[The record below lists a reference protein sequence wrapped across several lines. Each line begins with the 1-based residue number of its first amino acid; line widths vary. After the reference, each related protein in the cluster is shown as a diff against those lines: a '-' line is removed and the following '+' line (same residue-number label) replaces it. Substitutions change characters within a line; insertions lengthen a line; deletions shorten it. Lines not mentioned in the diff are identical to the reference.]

1 MPDFVDYLN
10 GKFRPH
16 SQCMISVGDRGFGGD
31 AVFDVER
38 TFDGK
43 IFKLNEHLDRLYRS
57 LKYVRIDPGMT
68 KEEMA
73 EITLEVVRLNEQF
86 RGSGDFSVS
95 QRITRGVPAGGTTGR
110 TSSVL
115 DPVTPTV
122 HINVYYPPFRRYA
135 HLQEFGI
142 HAMFTRTRG
151 YHAAALDPKV
161 KHLSRL
167 NFTMA
172 MLEVVDS
179 DPEAW
184 PVLLDHN
191 GNIAEGVGGNFF
203 LVTDGVIRT
212 PTDGAVLQGISR
224 QTVLELA
231 RTLGIPVIEEDL
243 QPYDAYNADEV
254 FISGTSHSMIPV
266 SKVDFRPLKQRVPG
280 PIFQQLMAAWDELVG
295 LDIVEQARNMAEILP
310 E

>member
-1 MPDFVDYLN
+1 MREGTEEIKKSAYKVFAETMFSIGDKILSTDF
-10 GKFRPH
+10 
-16 SQCMISVGDRGFGGD
+16 
-31 AVFDVER
+31 
-38 TFDGK
+38 T
-43 IFKLNEHLDRLYRS
+43 
-57 LKYVRIDPGMT
+57 
-68 KEEMA
+68 
-73 EITLEVVRLNEQF
+73 
-86 RGSGDFSVS
+86 
-95 QRITRGVPAGGTTGR
+95 
-110 TSSVL
+110 
-115 DPVTPTV
+115 
-122 HINVYYPPFRRYA
+122 
-135 HLQEFGI
+135 
-142 HAMFTRTRG
+142 
-151 YHAAALDPKV
+151 
-161 KHLSRL
+161 SRL
-167 NFTMA
+167 DQHRA
-172 MLEVVDS
+172 YSSLGHSDLQKLQLEKLAAILDFASTKSPYYKNLNLSADS

-266 SKVDFRPLKQRVPG
+266 SKVDFRPLKQSVPG

-295 LDIVEQARNMAEILP
+295 LDIVEQARNMAKSLP